1 MLYII
6 IEKEMWAY
14 PKECS

>member
-14 PKECS
+14 PKDCS